1 MKAKT
6 KAYQHKDAQR
16 TNIPTDRDQVFMTDE
31 DRERVAFSP
40 EPAGTG
46 GPVLSW
52 RRGPGVQDIKTDAL
66 PLYIHEKVNPSAF
79 IEQLTQAGAEAEQM
93 DWFAEFNGLPADA
106 KYDWYKFKGHW
117 SNRIIRGNSV
127 DVMASLAAKEG
138 MTGQV
143 QMVFFDPPY
152 GINFAS
158 NYQSSTR
165 ERALTDTP
173 VEAPSRKAFRD
184 TYIDGLHSY
193 MDTVFKVSAHAR
205 ALLSDS
211 GSFFLQIGVENVHRA
226 SIVLDEVFG
235 PDNRV
240 ATVAFAKSG
249 ATSAQHLSQVAN
261 YLLWYAKD
269 KNHVKYRQLYEPLT
283 RREKLD
289 VITYAA
295 MLELPDGT
303 CRNLTLQ
310 EKDNADKCIPE
321 DARLFSRVPLTSQ
334 GESTTGQSEPYSW
347 NGTMYRCPP
356 GRHWSVKV
364 PEGMDRLAARKRLS
378 AADSG
383 SLRWK
388 QYEDELPGR
397 RIHNLWHNP
406 MSATD
411 MHYVVETAESV
422 IDRCILM
429 STDPGDLVLDPTC
442 GSGTTAAV
450 AERWGRR
457 WITIDASAIPVAL
470 CRQRI
475 LASVHQWYLTL
486 DGSDGQREEAQLADR
501 LHDYEQNP
509 GPTRSGAD
517 PSAGFVYERVPY
529 VSAAH
534 LAYDEPP
541 KATLLVNQPVVKK
554 GVKRIS
560 APFTVES
567 HSPWIY
573 LSPSAPEA
581 DERTTERETGIRE
594 NVVKALEVAGV
605 PAPDGEGDRWRFDG
619 IQLWDDDPSSHITHE
634 AVLRGSADRVAIAV
648 VPDDQTAGLAL
659 IDTAAREAVRRAF
672 SKLVV
677 VAFHF
682 EADPKNE
689 RRGKLQIVLAR
700 ANRDLTIG
708 ELRSGKEDHAFVLVG
723 EPDVELVE
731 RPDGTCQVALQG
743 YHVYD
748 PSSGNV
754 RPGGKPTDIDCWML
768 DTDYDGKSFF
778 ARRIH
783 FPGKSA
789 DRQIKHLKAAL
800 GRRVDTAQWEHM
812 ESLTSAPFRRTAG
825 GRVAVRIVTT
835 FGDEMLC
842 VREVAPLPT
851 AI

>member
-6 KAYQHKDAQR
+6 KAYEHAAAQR
-16 TNIPTDRDQVFMTDE
+16 ANIPTDRDQVFMTDE
-31 DRERVAFSP
+31 DRERVEFSP

-52 RRGPGVQDIKTDAL
+52 RRGSGVLDIKTDAL

-79 IEQLTQAGAEAEQM
+79 IEQLTQAGAEAEQTN
-93 DWFAEFNGLPADA
+93 WFAEFNGLPTDA

-165 ERALTDTP
+165 LRGLTDTP
-173 VEAPSRKAFRD
+173 VEAASRKAFRD

-205 ALLSDS
+205 ALLAAS
-211 GSFFLQIGVENVHRA
+211 GSFFLQIGVENVHRV
-226 SIVLDEVFG
+226 SVVLDEVFG
-235 PDNRV
+235 PENRV
-240 ATVAFAKSG
+240 ATIAFAKAG
-249 ATSAQHLSQVAN
+249 ASAAKHLPQVADW
-261 YLLWYAKD
+261 LLWYAKD
-269 KNHVKYRQLYEPLT
+269 REQLKYRQLYEPLT
-283 RREKLD
+283 RKEKLEHMSSY
-289 VITYAA
+289 V
-295 MLELPDGT
+295 MVELADGT
-303 CRNLTLQ
+303 CRSLTPDERRDPDTFL
-310 EKDNADKCIPE
+310 PPGS
-321 DARLFSRVPLTSQ
+321 RLFSRERLASQ
-334 GESTTGQSEPYSW
+334 GESTTGRSAAYTW
-347 NGTMYRCPP
+347 NGQVFPCPP
-356 GRHWSVKV
+356 GRHWTVD
-364 PEGMDRLAARKRLS
+364 PQRGIGRLS
-378 AADSG
+378 ERNRLVATDG
-383 SLRWK
+383 GELRWK
-388 QYEDELPGR
+388 QYEGEIPGR
-397 RIHNLWHNP
+397 KVHNLWP
-406 MSATD
+406 IPQAPTD

-422 IDRCILM
+422 IERCILM
-429 STDPGDLVLDPTC
+429 ATDPGDLVLDPTC

-475 LASVHQWYLTL
+475 LASVHKWYITL
-486 DGSDGQREEAQLADR
+486 DDSEGHREEARLADR
-501 LHDYEQNP
+501 LRDYEQNL
-509 GPTRSGAD
+509 GPSRSGAD
-517 PSAGFVYERVPY
+517 PSAGFVYQRVPY

-541 KATLLVNQPVVKK
+541 KTTLLVNQPVVKK

-567 HSPWIY
+567 HSPWVY

-581 DERTTERETGIRE
+581 DERTAERETGIRE

-605 PAPDGEGDRWRFDG
+605 PALNGEGERWRFDG
-619 IQLWDDDPSSHITHE
+619 IQLWQDDPSSHITHE
-634 AVLRGSADRVAIAV
+634 AVLRGSSDRVAIAV
-648 VPDDQTAGLAL
+648 VPDDQTGGLAL
-659 IDTAAREAVRRAF
+659 IDTAARVAVRRAF
-672 SKLVV
+672 RKLVV

-689 RRGKLQIVLAR
+689 QRGKLQIVLAR

-708 ELRSGKEDHAFVLVG
+708 ELKSGKEDHAFVLVG

-731 RPDGTCQVALQG
+731 RSDGTCQVALQG

-748 PSSGNV
+748 PGSGNV

-778 ARRIH
+778 ARRVH

-789 DRQIKHLKAAL
+789 DRQIKRLKAAL
-800 GRRVDTAQWEHM
+800 GARVDPAQWAHM
-812 ESLTSAPFRRTAG
+812 ESLTSGPFPRPAG
-825 GRVAVRIVTT
+825 GRVAVRIVTA

-842 VREVAPLPT
+842 VREVAP
-851 AI
+851 

>member
-6 KAYQHKDAQR
+6 KAYEHAAAQR

-31 DRERVAFSP
+31 DRERVEFSP

-52 RRGPGVQDIKTDAL
+52 RRGAGVQDIKTDAL

-79 IEQLTQAGAEAEQM
+79 IEQLTQAGAEAEQTN
-93 DWFAEFNGLPADA
+93 WFAEFNGLPADA

-138 MTGQV
+138 MAGQV

-165 ERALTDTP
+165 KRGLTDTP

-205 ALLSDS
+205 ALLSES
-211 GSFFLQIGVENVHRA
+211 GSFFLQIGAENVHRV
-226 SIVLDEVFG
+226 SVVLDEVFG
-235 PDNRV
+235 PENRV
-240 ATVAFAKSG
+240 ATIAFAKSG
-249 ATSAQHLSQVAN
+249 ATSAKLLSQVADF
-261 YLLWYAKD
+261 LLWYAKD
-269 KNHVKYRQLYEPLT
+269 KQNPRYRQLYESLT
-283 RREKLD
+283 RKQKLD
-289 VITYAA
+289 FMSSYAMVA
-295 MLELPDGT
+295 LPDGT
-303 CRNLTLQ
+303 TRPLTAQ
-310 EKDNADKCIPE
+310 EREDPDRHLPS
-321 DARLFSRVPLTSQ
+321 DARLFRRMPLTSQ
-334 GESTTGQSEPYSW
+334 GESTTGQSELYRW
-347 NGTMYRCPP
+347 NGKSYPCPP
-356 GRHWSVKV
+356 GRHWSVKH
-364 PEGMDRLAARKRLS
+364 PEGLDRLAAMDRLS
-378 AADSG
+378 ASEAG
-383 SLRWK
+383 QLRWK
-388 QYEDELPGR
+388 HYEDEIAGR
-397 RIHNLWHNP
+397 EIHNLWSEQQSP
-406 MSATD
+406 TD
-411 MHYVVETAESV
+411 MHYVVETAETTV
-422 IDRCILM
+422 ERCMLM
-429 STDPGDLVLDPTC
+429 ATGPGDLVLDPTC

-470 CRQRI
+470 CRQRL
-475 LASVHQWYLTL
+475 LAAVHPWYFTL
-486 DGSDGQREEAQLADR
+486 DDSEGQREEARLADR
-501 LHDYEQNP
+501 LRDYEQNP

-517 PSAGFVYERVPY
+517 PSAGFVYQRVPY

-534 LAYDEPP
+534 LAYDELP
-541 KATLLVNQPVVKK
+541 KAILLVNQPVVKK

-567 HSPWIY
+567 HSPWVY

-581 DERTTERETGIRE
+581 DERTAERETGIRE

-605 PAPDGEGDRWRFDG
+605 PALNGEAERWRFDG
-619 IQLWDDDPSSHITHE
+619 IQLWQDDPSSHITHE
-634 AVLRGSADRVAIAV
+634 AVLRGSSDRVAIAV
-648 VPDDQTAGLAL
+648 VPDDQTGGLAL
-659 IDTAAREAVRRAF
+659 IDTAARVAVRRAF
-672 SKLVV
+672 RKLVV

-689 RRGKLQIVLAR
+689 QRGKLQIVLAR

-708 ELRSGKEDHAFVLVG
+708 ELKSGKEDHAFVLVG

-748 PSSGNV
+748 PGSGNV

-778 ARRIH
+778 ARRVH

-789 DRQIKHLKAAL
+789 DRQIKRLKAAL
-800 GRRVDTAQWEHM
+800 GARVDPAQWAHM
-812 ESLTSAPFRRTAG
+812 ESLTSGPFPRPAG
-825 GRVAVRIVTT
+825 GRVAVRIVTA

-842 VREVAPLPT
+842 VREVAP
-851 AI
+851 

>member
-1 MKAKT
+1 MRGKT
-6 KAYQHKDAQR
+6 KAYDYTAAER

-31 DRERVAFSP
+31 DRDRVEFSP

-52 RRGPGVQDIKTDAL
+52 RRGSGIQDLKTDAL

-79 IEQLTQAGAEAEQM
+79 IEQLTRAETDGEQM
-93 DWFAEFNGLPADA
+93 DWFVEFNGLPADA
-106 KYDWYKFKGHW
+106 KYDWYKYKGHW

-138 MTGQV
+138 MAGQV

-165 ERALTDTP
+165 KRGATDTP

-193 MDTVFKVSAHAR
+193 MDTVFKVAVHAR
-205 ALLSDS
+205 ALLVEG
-211 GSFFLQIGVENVHRA
+211 GSFFLQIGAENVHRL

-235 PDNRV
+235 PENRV
-240 ATVAFAKSG
+240 ATIAFAKSG
-249 ATSAQHLSQVAN
+249 ATSAQYLSQVAD

-269 KNHVKYRQLYEPLT
+269 KEYVTYRQLYEPLS
-283 RREKLD
+283 RKEKLGFMSS
-289 VITYAA
+289 YA
-295 MLELPDGT
+295 MVELPDGT
-303 CRNLTLQ
+303 SRSLTPK
-310 EKDNADKCIPE
+310 ERDDPDKHLPE
-321 DARLFSRVPLTSQ
+321 DARLFRRMPLTSQ
-334 GESTTGQSEPYSW
+334 GESTTGQSESYLW
-347 NGTMYRCPP
+347 NGTLYPCPP
-356 GRHWSVKV
+356 GRHWSVKN
-364 PEGMDRLAARKRLS
+364 PEGMDCLAAKSRLS
-378 AADSG
+378 ATDSG

-388 QYEDELPGR
+388 HYEEEIAGR
-397 RIHNLWHNP
+397 EIHNLWHEQQSP
-406 MSATD
+406 SD
-411 MHYVVETAESV
+411 MHYVVETAETT
-422 IDRCILM
+422 IERCMLM
-429 STDPGDLVLDPTC
+429 ATGPGDLVLDPTC
-442 GSGTTAAV
+442 GSGTTAFV
-450 AERWGRR
+450 AESWGRR
-457 WITIDASAIPVAL
+457 WVTIDASAIPVAL

-475 LASVHQWYLTL
+475 LASTHKWYLTL
-486 DGSDGQREEAQLADR
+486 DDSEGQCEEARLAGR
-501 LHDYEQNP
+501 LEDYRKSP
-509 GPTRSGAD
+509 GPIRSGAD
-517 PSAGFVYERVPY
+517 PTAGFVYERVPY

-541 KATLLVNQPVVKK
+541 KATLLVNKPVSKK

-567 HSPWIY
+567 HSPWVY
-573 LSPSAPEA
+573 VSPGAPETDDRA
-581 DERTTERETGIRE
+581 TERETGIRE
-594 NVVKALEVAGV
+594 NIVKALEVAGV
-605 PAPDGEGDRWRFDG
+605 PAPDGEGDRWRFDS
-619 IQLWDDDPSSHITHE
+619 IQLWQDDPSSHITHE
-634 AVLRGSADRVAIAV
+634 AVLRASSDRVAIAV

-659 IDTAAREAVRRAF
+659 IDTAARGAVRRSF
-672 SKLVV
+672 RKLVV

-689 RRGKLQIVLAR
+689 QRGKLQIVLAR

-708 ELRSGKEDHAFVLVG
+708 ELKSGKEDHAFVLVG
-723 EPDVELVE
+723 EPDVELLE
-731 RPDGTCQVALQG
+731 RPDGTWQVAIQG

-748 PSSGNV
+748 PGSGNV
-754 RPGGKPTDIDCWML
+754 RPSGTPTDVDCWML

-783 FPGKSA
+783 FPHKSA
-789 DRQIKHLKAAL
+789 DRQINRLKTAL
-800 GRRVDTAQWEHM
+800 GSRVDPAQWKQM
-812 ESLTSAPFRRTAG
+812 ESLTSAPFRRPDG

-842 VREVAPLPT
+842 VREVAP
-851 AI
+851 

>member
-6 KAYQHKDAQR
+6 QAYEHKAAQR

-31 DRERVAFSP
+31 DRERVEFSP

-52 RRGPGVQDIKTDAL
+52 RRGPGVQDVKTDAL
-66 PLYIHEKVNPSAF
+66 PLYIHEKIHPSAF
-79 IEQLTQAGAEAEQM
+79 IEQLAQAETEPEQM

-106 KYDWYKFKGHW
+106 KYDWYKYKGHW

-152 GINFAS
+152 GINFKS

-165 ERALTDTP
+165 QRGSTDP
-173 VEAPSRKAFRD
+173 PIEAPSRKAFRD

-193 MDTVFKVSAHAR
+193 MDSVYKVSMYAR
-205 ALLSDS
+205 ALLSET
-211 GSFFLQIGVENVHRA
+211 GSFFLQIGTANVHRL
-226 SIVLDEVFG
+226 SMVLDEVFG
-235 PDNRV
+235 PENRV
-240 ATVAFAKSG
+240 ATIAFAKAG
-249 ATSAQHLSQVAN
+249 ATSARFLPQVADW
-261 YLLWYAKD
+261 LLWYAKD
-269 KNHVKYRQLYEPLT
+269 KECLKYHRLYEPLV
-283 RREKLD
+283 RKEKLRYMSS
-289 VITYAA
+289 YA
-295 MLELPDGT
+295 MVELSDGT
-303 CRNLTLQ
+303 CRNLTS
-310 EKDNADKCIPE
+310 EEREDPDKYLPE
-321 DARLFSRVPLTSQ
+321 EARLFSRMPLASQDESRTGRSVP
-334 GESTTGQSEPYSW
+334 YHW
-347 NGTMYRCPP
+347 NGTAYPCPP
-356 GRHWSVKV
+356 DSHWRVEIPK
-364 PEGMDRLAARKRLS
+364 GLDRLAAKNRLS
-378 AADSG
+378 ATDSG

-388 QYEDELPGR
+388 QYEDEMPGR
-397 RIHNLWHNP
+397 QIHNLWHDP
-406 MSATD
+406 MSPTD

-422 IDRCILM
+422 LERCLLM
-429 STDPGDLVLDPTC
+429 ATDPGDLVLDPTC

-475 LASVHQWYLTL
+475 LAAVHPWYLTL
-486 DGSDGQREEAQLADR
+486 DDSEGQREEARLADR
-501 LHDYEQNP
+501 LRDYEQNP

-517 PSAGFVYERVPY
+517 PSAGFVYQRVPY

-534 LAYDEPP
+534 LAYDKPP
-541 KATLLVNQPVVKK
+541 KATLLVNQPVVKR

-567 HSPWIY
+567 HSPWVY

-581 DERTTERETGIRE
+581 DERSAERETGIRE

-605 PAPDGEGDRWRFDG
+605 PALNGQGERWRFDG
-619 IQLWDDDPSSHITHE
+619 IQLWQDDPSSHITHE
-634 AVLRGSADRVAIAV
+634 AVMRGSSDRVAIAV

-659 IDTAAREAVRRAF
+659 IDTAARVAVRRAF
-672 SKLVV
+672 RKLVV

-682 EADPKNE
+682 EADPRNE

-708 ELRSGKEDHAFVLVG
+708 ELKSGKEDHAFVLIG
-723 EPDVELVE
+723 EPDVELIE
-731 RPDGTCQVALQG
+731 RPDGAWQVTLQG

-748 PSSGNV
+748 PGSGNV
-754 RPGGKPTDIDCWML
+754 RLGGKPTDIDCWML

-783 FPGKSA
+783 FPRKSA
-789 DRQIKHLKAAL
+789 DLQIKRLKAAL
-800 GRRVDTAQWEHM
+800 GRRVDPAQWEHM
-812 ESLTSAPFRRTAG
+812 ESLTSAPFRRPAEG
-825 GRVAVRIVTT
+825 LVAVRIVTT

-842 VREVAPLPT
+842 VREVAP
-851 AI
+851 

>member
-1 MKAKT
+1 MRRKT
-6 KAYQHKDAQR
+6 KAYEHKAAER

-31 DRERVAFSP
+31 DRQGVEFSP
-40 EPAGTG
+40 QPAGTG

-52 RRGPGVQDIKTDAL
+52 RRGAGVQDVKTDAL

-79 IEQLTQAGAEAEQM
+79 IEQLTSAAADAEQM
-93 DWFAEFNGLPADA
+93 DWFAGFNGLPADA
-106 KYDWYKFKGHW
+106 NYDWYKFKGHW

-127 DVMASLAAKEG
+127 DVMASLAEKEG

-165 ERALTDTP
+165 QRGLTDTP
-173 VEAPSRKAFRD
+173 IEAPSRKAFRD

-193 MDTVFKVSAHAR
+193 MDTVFKVSTHAR

-211 GSFFLQIGVENVHRA
+211 GSLFVQIGAENVHRV
-226 SIVLDEVFG
+226 SVVLDEVFG
-235 PDNRV
+235 SENRV
-240 ATVAFAKSG
+240 ATIAFAKSG
-249 ATSAQHLSQVAN
+249 ATSAKLLSQVADF
-261 YLLWYAKD
+261 LLWYAKD
-269 KNHVKYRQLYEPLT
+269 KQDPRYRQLYESLT
-283 RREKLD
+283 RKQKLD
-289 VITYAA
+289 FMSSYAMVA
-295 MLELPDGT
+295 LSDGT
-303 CRNLTLQ
+303 TRRLTAQ
-310 EKDNADKCIPE
+310 ERDDPDSHLPR
-321 DARLFSRVPLTSQ
+321 DARLFRRMPLTSQ
-334 GESTTGQSEPYSW
+334 GESTTGQSEPYVW
-347 NGTMYRCPP
+347 NGTSYPCPP
-356 GRHWSVKV
+356 GRHWSVKN
-364 PEGMDRLAARKRLS
+364 PEGLDRLAAMDRLIASEAGELSWKR
-378 AADSG
+378 
-383 SLRWK
+383 
-388 QYEDELPGR
+388 YEHEIAGREL
-397 RIHNLWHNP
+397 HNLWSEQQSP
-406 MSATD
+406 SD
-411 MHYVVETAESV
+411 MHYVVETAETTV
-422 IDRCILM
+422 ERCMLM
-429 STDPGDLVLDPTC
+429 ATDPGDLVLDPTC

-475 LASVHQWYLTL
+475 LASFHKWYLTL
-486 DGSDGQREEAQLADR
+486 DDSEGQREEARLADR
-501 LHDYEQNP
+501 LRDYEQNP
-509 GPTRSGAD
+509 GPVRSGAD
-517 PSAGFVYERVPY
+517 PSAGFVYQRVPY

-567 HSPWIY
+567 HSPWVY

-581 DERTTERETGIRE
+581 DERTAERETGIRE

-605 PAPDGEGDRWRFDG
+605 PAPDRDGARWRFDG
-619 IQLWDDDPSSHITHE
+619 IQLWQDDPSSHITHE

-648 VPDDQTAGLAL
+648 VPDDQTAGLGL
-659 IDTAAREAVRRAF
+659 IDTAARVAARRAF
-672 SKLVV
+672 RKLVV

-689 RRGKLQIVLAR
+689 ERGKLQIVLAR

-708 ELRSGKEDHAFVLVG
+708 ELKSGKEDHAFVLVG

-731 RPDGTCQVALQG
+731 RPDGTWQVALQG

-748 PSSGNV
+748 PGSGNV
-754 RPGGKPTDIDCWML
+754 RPGGKVTDIDCWML

-789 DRQIKHLKAAL
+789 DRQIKRLKAAL
-800 GRRVDTAQWEHM
+800 GRRVDSAQWEHM
-812 ESLTSAPFRRTAG
+812 ESLTSAPFRRPAG
-825 GRVAVRIVTT
+825 RRVAVRIVTT

-842 VREVAPLPT
+842 VREVAS
-851 AI
+851 

>member
-1 MKAKT
+1 
-6 KAYQHKDAQR
+6 
-16 TNIPTDRDQVFMTDE
+16 
-31 DRERVAFSP
+31 
-40 EPAGTG
+40 
-46 GPVLSW
+46 
-52 RRGPGVQDIKTDAL
+52 
-66 PLYIHEKVNPSAF
+66 
-79 IEQLTQAGAEAEQM
+79 M

-138 MTGQV
+138 MTGQF

-165 ERALTDTP
+165 QRGRTDTP

-205 ALLSDS
+205 ALLADS
-211 GSFFLQIGVENVHRA
+211 GSFFLQIGVENVHRL
-226 SIVLDEVFG
+226 SVVLDEVFG
-235 PDNRV
+235 PENRV
-240 ATVAFAKSG
+240 ATITFAKAG
-249 ATSAQHLSQVAN
+249 ATSATHLSQVAD
-261 YLLWYAKD
+261 YILWYAKD
-269 KNHVKYRQLYEPLT
+269 KTAVKFHQLYEPLV
-283 RREKLD
+283 RSEKLAFM
-289 VITYAA
+289 TSYA
-295 MLELPDGT
+295 MVELSDGT
-303 CRNLTLQ
+303 CRNLT
-310 EKDNADKCIPE
+310 PE
-321 DARLFSRVPLTSQ
+321 EREDPDTCLPENARLFNRERLVSQ
-334 GESTTGQSEPYSW
+334 GESTTGRSDDYTWDGVVFP
-347 NGTMYRCPP
+347 CPP
-356 GRHWSVKV
+356 GMHWRVD
-364 PEGMDRLAARKRLS
+364 PNAGLDRLAAQSRLIS
-378 AADSG
+378 SG
-383 SLRWK
+383 TGRELRWK
-388 QYEDELPGR
+388 RYEDEIPGR
-397 RIHNLWHNP
+397 RVHNLWSEQQSP
-406 MSATD
+406 SD
-411 MHYVVETAESV
+411 MHYVVETAETV
-422 IDRCILM
+422 IERCMLFA
-429 STDPGDLVLDPTC
+429 TDPGDLVLDPTC

-475 LASVHQWYLTL
+475 LASVHKWYLTL
-486 DGSDGQREEAQLADR
+486 DDSEGQREDARLADR
-501 LHDYEQNP
+501 LREYEQDP
-509 GPTRSGAD
+509 GPARSGAD
-517 PSAGFVYERVPY
+517 PSAGFVYHRVPY

-567 HSPWIY
+567 HSPWVY

-581 DERTTERETGIRE
+581 DERAAERETGIRQ

-605 PAPDGEGDRWRFDG
+605 PALDGAEERWRFDG
-619 IQLWDDDPSSHITHE
+619 IQLWQDDPSSHITHE
-634 AVLRGSADRVAIAV
+634 AVFRGSTDRVAIAV

-659 IDTAAREAVRRAF
+659 IDTAAHVAARRAF
-672 SKLVV
+672 RKLVV

-689 RRGKLQIVLAR
+689 ERGKLQIVLAR

-708 ELRSGKEDHAFVLVG
+708 ELKSGKEDHAFVLVG
-723 EPDVELVE
+723 EPDVDLIE
-731 RPDGTCQVALQG
+731 RPNGTWQVALQG

-748 PSSGNV
+748 PGTGNV
-754 RPGGKPTDIDCWML
+754 RPGGKPTDIDCWMI

-783 FPGKSA
+783 FPRKSS
-789 DRQIKHLKAAL
+789 DRQIKRLKAAL
-800 GRRVDTAQWEHM
+800 GSRVDPAQWEYM
-812 ESLTSAPFRRTAG
+812 ESLTSAPFLRPGG

-842 VREVAPLPT
+842 VRDLAS
-851 AI
+851 

>member
-1 MKAKT
+1 MRAKT
-6 KAYQHKDAQR
+6 KAYDHKTAQR
-16 TNIPTDRDQVFMTDE
+16 SNIPTDRDQVFMTDE
-31 DRERVAFSP
+31 DRERVEFSP
-40 EPAGTG
+40 KPAGTG

-79 IEQLTQAGAEAEQM
+79 IEQLTQAGAKAEQM

-117 SNRIIRGNSV
+117 TNRIIRGNSV

-152 GINFAS
+152 GINFAN

-165 ERALTDTP
+165 KRGASTAP
-173 VEAPSRKAFRD
+173 IEAPSRKAFRD

-193 MDTVFKVSAHAR
+193 MDTVFKVSTHAR
-205 ALLSDS
+205 ALLSET
-211 GSFFLQIGVENVHRA
+211 GSFFLQIGTENVHRL
-226 SIVLDEVFG
+226 SMVLDEVFG
-235 PDNRV
+235 PENRV
-240 ATVAFAKSG
+240 ATIAFAKAG
-249 ATSAQHLSQVAN
+249 ATAARFLPQVADW
-261 YLLWYAKD
+261 LLWYAKD
-269 KNHVKYRQLYEPLT
+269 KECLKYHRLYEPLV
-283 RREKLD
+283 RKEKLRYMSS
-289 VITYAA
+289 YA
-295 MLELPDGT
+295 MVELSDGT
-303 CRNLTLQ
+303 CRNLTS
-310 EKDNADKCIPE
+310 EEREDPDKYLPQ
-321 DARLFSRVPLTSQ
+321 DARLFSRMPLASQDESRTGRSVPYL
-334 GESTTGQSEPYSW
+334 W
-347 NGTMYRCPP
+347 NGTSYPCPP
-356 GRHWSVKV
+356 DSHWRVEV
-364 PEGMDRLAARKRLS
+364 PQGLDRLAAKNRLS
-378 AADSG
+378 ATDSG

-388 QYEDELPGR
+388 QYEDEMPGR
-397 RIHNLWHNP
+397 QIHNLWHDP
-406 MSATD
+406 MSPTD

-422 IDRCILM
+422 LERCLLM
-429 STDPGDLVLDPTC
+429 ATDPGDLVLDPTC

-450 AERWGRR
+450 AESWGRR

-470 CRQRI
+470 CRQRL
-475 LASVHQWYLTL
+475 LASVHKWYLTL
-486 DGSDGQREEAQLADR
+486 DDSDGQREEARLAGG
-501 LHDYEQNP
+501 LGDYEQNP
-509 GPTRSGAD
+509 GPKRSGAD
-517 PSAGFVYERVPY
+517 PSAGFIYERVPY
-529 VSAAH
+529 VSAGH

-541 KATLLVNQPVVKK
+541 KATLLVNQPLVKK

-567 HSPWIY
+567 HSPWVY

-581 DERTTERETGIRE
+581 DERAAERETGIRE

-605 PAPDGEGDRWRFDG
+605 PAPDGEGDRWCFDG
-619 IQLWDDDPSSHITHE
+619 IQLWEDDPSSYITHE
-634 AVLRGSADRVAIAV
+634 AVLRGSADRVAITV

-659 IDTAAREAVRRAF
+659 IDTAARVAVRRAF

-689 RRGKLQIVLAR
+689 QRGKLQIVLAR
-700 ANRDLTIG
+700 ANRDLTIA
-708 ELRSGKEDHAFVLVG
+708 ELKSGKEDHAFVLVG
-723 EPDVELVE
+723 EPDVELIE

-748 PSSGNV
+748 PGSGNV
-754 RPGGKPTDIDCWML
+754 RPGGKPTDIDCWMI

-783 FPGKSA
+783 FPRKSA
-789 DRQIKHLKAAL
+789 DRQIKRLKTAL
-800 GRRVDTAQWEHM
+800 GRRVDPAQWEHM
-812 ESLTSAPFRRTAG
+812 ESLTSAPFRRPDG
-825 GRVAVRIVTT
+825 GRVAVRIVTA

-842 VREVAPLPT
+842 VREVAP
-851 AI
+851 

>member
-6 KAYQHKDAQR
+6 QAYEHQAAQR
-16 TNIPTDRDQVFMTDE
+16 TNIPTDRDQVFMEDE
-31 DRERVAFSP
+31 DRESVPFSP
-40 EPAGTG
+40 ELAGTG
-46 GPVLSW
+46 GPMLSW

-79 IEQLTQAGAEAEQM
+79 IEQLTQAGAEAEQTN
-93 DWFAEFNGLPADA
+93 WFAEFNGLPADA

-138 MTGQV
+138 MAGQV

-165 ERALTDTP
+165 ERAALDSP

-193 MDTVFKVSAHAR
+193 MDTVYKVAVHAR
-205 ALLSDS
+205 ALLAQS
-211 GSFFLQIGVENVHRA
+211 GSFFLQIGVENVHRL
-226 SIVLDEVFG
+226 SLVLDEVFG
-235 PDNRV
+235 SDNRV
-240 ATVAFAKSG
+240 ATIAFAKTGGS
-249 ATSAQHLSQVAN
+249 SAQHLPQVADF
-261 YLLWYAKD
+261 LLWYARD
-269 KNHVKYRQLYEPLT
+269 RANVRYSQLYEPLS
-283 RREKLD
+283 RPEKIALFNWD
-289 VITYAA
+289 A
-295 MLELPDGT
+295 MVELSDGT
-303 CRNLTLQ
+303 TRPPSEQERSNPDENL
-310 EKDNADKCIPE
+310 PVG
-321 DARLFSRVPLTSQ
+321 ARLYIRRLLTSQ
-334 GESTTGQSEPYSW
+334 GASATGRSEPYIW
-347 NGTMYRCPP
+347 HGTPYRCRPAE
-356 GRHWSVKV
+356 HWRVSSA
-364 PEGMDRLAARKRLS
+364 GLDRLATLGRLAAAS
-378 AADSG
+378 AQG
-383 SLRWK
+383 QLGWK
-388 QYEDELPGR
+388 QYEDEVPGR
-397 RIHNLWHNP
+397 RIHSLW
-406 MSATD
+406 SALMRPTD

-422 IDRCILM
+422 LERCILM
-429 STDPGDLVLDPTC
+429 TTDPGDLVLDPTC

-450 AERWGRR
+450 AESCGRR

-470 CRQRI
+470 CRQRL
-475 LASVHQWYLTL
+475 LASVHKWYLTL
-486 DGSDGQREEAQLADR
+486 DDSEGQREEARLAGR
-501 LHDYEQNP
+501 LAGYDQNP
-509 GPTRSGAD
+509 GPKRSGAD

-567 HSPWIY
+567 HSPWVY

-581 DERTTERETGIRE
+581 DERTAERETGIRE

-605 PAPDGEGDRWRFDG
+605 PALNGEGERWRFDG
-619 IQLWDDDPSSHITHE
+619 IQLWQDDPSSHITHE
-634 AVLRGSADRVAIAV
+634 AVLRGSSDRVAIAI
-648 VPDDQTAGLAL
+648 VPDDQTGGLAL
-659 IDTAAREAVRRAF
+659 IDTAARVAVRRAF
-672 SKLVV
+672 RKLVV

-689 RRGKLQIVLAR
+689 QRGKLQIVLAR

-708 ELRSGKEDHAFVLVG
+708 ELKSGKEDHAFVLVG

-731 RPDGTCQVALQG
+731 RADGTCQVALQG

-748 PSSGNV
+748 PGSGNV

-778 ARRIH
+778 ARRVH

-789 DRQIKHLKAAL
+789 DRQIKRLKAAL
-800 GRRVDTAQWEHM
+800 GARVDPAQWAHM
-812 ESLTSAPFRRTAG
+812 ESLTSGPFPRPAG
-825 GRVAVRIVTT
+825 GRVAVRIVTA

-842 VREVAPLPT
+842 VREVAP
-851 AI
+851 